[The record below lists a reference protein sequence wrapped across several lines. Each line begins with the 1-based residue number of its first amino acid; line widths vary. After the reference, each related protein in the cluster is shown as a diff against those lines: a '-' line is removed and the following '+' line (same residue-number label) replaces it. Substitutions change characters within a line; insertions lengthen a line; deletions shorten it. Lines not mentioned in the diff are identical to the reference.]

1 MTADSGGTLA
11 ADVAGGQTVPG
22 YYDSKGDFFTK
33 DGFTEPPAGT
43 S

>member
-11 ADVAGGQTVPG
+11 TDVVGGQTVPG
-22 YYDSKGDFFTK
+22 NYGSKGDFFTK
-33 DGFTEPPAGT
+33 DGFTEPSAGI